1 MAQPTLLHHD
11 KATFRSGPGMVNADW
26 APFYHGVASGDP
38 LEDRVIIWTR
48 VTPSEMNNTP
58 IDVAWRV
65 ATDPA
70 LTNVVQ
76 TGMFTTTAARDY
88 TVKVDVTGLQ
98 PGQTYYYG
106 FTALGRH
113 SLTGRTKTTPVGNQA
128 NHLKF
133 GVVSCSNYQAGYFNA
148 YKRLSE
154 RNDLDA
160 IIHLGDYIYEYADRV
175 YGDSTLFDQRTLHPE
190 NEIITLAE
198 YRTRYSTYRLD
209 TALVRAHQ
217 QHPFIAVWDDHES
230 ANDAYTDG
238 AQNHNPAT
246 EGSWEARKAVSKQ
259 VYFEWMPIRD
269 TDRQSVY
276 RLIRYGQLLDLV
288 MLDTRLEGREQQ
300 INSIT
305 DPALQDTAR
314 TILGREQRE
323 WLLQQLSNSQARW
336 KAIGQQVIMADLNV
350 GWAAL
355 ANPAFTF
362 EGLESLFLD
371 IWDGYPAER
380 RAILNHIRQNQIDNV
395 VILSGDFHSA
405 FAFDLPNNP
414 VNLSFQTVPGFGNLP
429 VYTPTSTYNSQTGE
443 GSIAVEFVTPS
454 VTSANFDENVGL
466 VAALGFQLQINSP
479 IQPVP
484 GINLGNP
491 NPHMKFKD
499 LIQHGYFILDVT
511 PQRAQADWFFGAI
524 NSVTNNENFAGA
536 WFTEHQANRLRQAS
550 SPSAPKAVQDLPA
563 PLNPPGLPSQTTRQ
577 PAQRSN
583 FALLSVWPN
592 PVQDTA
598 HVHYSLTQKARVRA
612 ALHSAKGG
620 QVMRLMDTELQPGI
634 YTLIADMTQLPA
646 GYYFCRFMV
655 EGKVYT
661 AQVVKQ

>member
-11 KATFRSGPGMVNADW
+11 KAAFRSGPGMVNADW

-48 VTPSEMNNTP
+48 VTPNEMNNTP

-76 TGMFTTTAARDY
+76 TGVFTTTAVRDY

-106 FTALGRH
+106 FTALGRN

-175 YGDSTLFDQRTLHPE
+175 YGDTALFDQRMLHPE
-190 NEIITLAE
+190 NEIVTLAE
-198 YRTRYSTYRLD
+198 YRARYSTYRLD
-209 TALVRAHQ
+209 TALIRAHQ
-217 QHPFIAVWDDHES
+217 QHPFITVWDDHES

-259 VYFEWMPIRD
+259 AYFEWMPIRD

-276 RLIRYGQLLDLV
+276 RLIRYGQLLDLI
-288 MLDTRLEGREQQ
+288 MLDTRLEGRQEQ

-314 TILGREQRE
+314 TILGGEQRE

-336 KAIGQQVIMADLNV
+336 RVIGQQVIVADLNV

-405 FAFDLPNNP
+405 FAFDVPDNP

-429 VYTPTSTYNSQTGE
+429 VYTPTPTYNGQTGE

-454 VTSANFDENVGL
+454 ITSANFDENVGL

-499 LIQHGYFILDVT
+499 LIQHGYFVLDVT
-511 PQRAQADWFFGAI
+511 HQRAQADWFFGVI
-524 NSVTNNENFAGA
+524 NTVTNDETFGGA
-536 WFTEHQANRLRQAS
+536 WFSEHQANRLRQAS
-550 SPSAPKAVQDLPA
+550 APSAPKAVQDLPA

-577 PAQRSN
+577 NAQRSG

-592 PVQDTA
+592 PAYDTA
-598 HVHYSLTQKARVRA
+598 NVHYSLTQKARVRA
-612 ALHSAKGG
+612 TLHSAKGG
-620 QVMRLMDTELQPGI
+620 QAMRLMDTELQPGI
-634 YTLIADMTQLPA
+634 YTLVADMTQLPA
-646 GYYFCRFMV
+646 GSYICRFVV
-655 EGKVYT
+655 EGRVYM
-661 AQVVKQ
+661 AQVIKQ

>member
-1 MAQPTLLHHD
+1 MAQPTLVHHD
-11 KATFRSGPGMVNADW
+11 KVAFRSDPGMVNADW

-48 VTPSEMNNTP
+48 VTPNEMNSTP

-76 TGMFTTTAARDY
+76 TGVFTTTAARDY

-106 FTALGRH
+106 FTALGRN
-113 SLTGRTKTTPVGNQA
+113 SLTGRTKTTPVGNQV

-175 YGDSTLFDQRTLHPE
+175 YGDSLLFDQRMLHPE
-190 NEIITLAE
+190 NEIVTLAE

-238 AQNHNPAT
+238 AQNHDPAT

-276 RLIRYGQLLDLV
+276 RLISYGQLLDLI
-288 MLDTRLEGREQQ
+288 MLDTRLEGRQEQ
-300 INSIT
+300 ISSIA

-336 KAIGQQVIMADLNV
+336 KVIGQQVIVADLNV

-405 FAFDLPNNP
+405 FAFDVPDSP
-414 VNLSFQTVPGFGNLP
+414 VNLNFQTVPGFGNLP
-429 VYTPTSTYNSQTGE
+429 VYTPTPTYNSQTGE

-454 VTSANFDENVGL
+454 ITSANFDENVGL
-466 VAALGFQLQINSP
+466 AAAMGFQLQINSP

-511 PQRAQADWFFGAI
+511 PERAQADWFFGTISTVSNAE
-524 NSVTNNENFAGA
+524 TFGGA
-536 WFTEHQANRLRQAS
+536 WLTEHQANRLRQAS
-550 SPSAPKAVQDLPA
+550 APSAPKVLQDLPA
-563 PLNPPGLPSQTTRQ
+563 PLNPPGLPSPATRLD
-577 PAQRSN
+577 AQRSN
-583 FALLSVWPN
+583 FVLLSVWPN
-592 PVQDTA
+592 PAQDTA
-598 HVHYSLTQKARVRA
+598 HVHYSLTQKAKVRA
-612 ALHSAKGG
+612 TLHSAKGG
-620 QVMRLMDTELQPGI
+620 QVMRLVDTELQPGI
-634 YTLIADMTQLPA
+634 YTLVVDVTQLPA
-646 GYYFCRFMV
+646 GSYLCRFVV
-655 EGKVYT
+655 EGRAYT
-661 AQVVKQ
+661 AKVVKQ